1 MIFNLYPVILVN
13 SYISCSRPFADSLKF
28 STVLLLFL
36 VFKFTFYLKI
46 IPKWK
51 LQENMIVNFMSQ
63 LTGLRDA
70 QITGKRIFLAMPV
83 RMFLEETNIW
93 FSRLSKKFA
102 TLTLWMD
109 IIQSTG
115 GLNGTRR
122 QRNYKFSLLSWFGI
136 STFCPGTPELWF
148 SGLWTLGV
156 TPVAPGQAFAL
167 KNWIITP
174 AFLILQMEDRRGWA
188 NSYEKISSW
197 GA

>member
-28 STVLLLFL
+28 STVFLLFL

-93 FSRLSKKFA
+93 FSRWSKKFA

-115 GLNGTRR
+115 GLREQEGKGTI
-122 QRNYKFSLLSWFGI
+122 NSLSFLELAYPLSALGHQSSGSQAF
-136 STFCPGTPELWF
+136 
-148 SGLWTLGV
+148 GLWELHQWP
-156 TPVAPGQAFAL
+156 PVRPLHL
-167 KNWIITP
+167 KTE
-174 AFLILQMEDRRGWA
+174 L
-188 NSYEKISSW
+188 
-197 GA
+197 